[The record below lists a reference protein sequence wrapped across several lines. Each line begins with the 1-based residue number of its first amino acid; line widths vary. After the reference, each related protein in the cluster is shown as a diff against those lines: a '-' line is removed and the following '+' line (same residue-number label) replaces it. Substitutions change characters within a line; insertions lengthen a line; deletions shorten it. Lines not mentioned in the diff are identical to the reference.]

1 MSLHRRTTHPEYV
14 ENCFGC
20 KVGELELSVGVAN
33 HRELPTAKQHDK
45 ELQSYYDATRQGIE
59 PRSTKSKDIDAAVK
73 LSNEAGKAF
82 DGIAMTFKDQGEIM
96 PNVNGKEFPYTAK
109 GMAMAK
115 MAAKKTG
122 KKMIKKQ
129 TKKMGKKK

>member
-1 MSLHRRTTHPEYV
+1 
-14 ENCFGC
+14 
-20 KVGELELSVGVAN
+20 
-33 HRELPTAKQHDK
+33 
-45 ELQSYYDATRQGIE
+45 
-59 PRSTKSKDIDAAVK
+59 
-73 LSNEAGKAF
+73 
-82 DGIAMTFKDQGEIM
+82 M

-129 TKKMGKKK
+129 VKKMGKKK